1 MERDRKKRK
10 LWKMTAAVSAGIL
23 VILAAVLLIRKY
35 MPTGQKM
42 SGYDYFKTDSAAEN
56 DSTLVILDNEILYD
70 KGRYIDGRLYLQQS
84 FVQDNVNMR
93 FIMTKKAMRFC
104 IRTGAQSIRIIRT
117 SRGIGTRTVIRMIR
131 SMK

>member
-1 MERDRKKRK
+1 MERDRKRK

-93 FIMTKKAMRFC
+93 FC

-117 SRGIGTRTVIRMIR
+117 SRGIGIRTVIRMIR

>member
-1 MERDRKKRK
+1 MERDRKRK

-84 FVQDNVNMR
+84 LN
-93 FIMTKKAMRFC
+93 
-104 IRTGAQSIRIIRT
+104 
-117 SRGIGTRTVIRMIR
+117 
-131 SMK
+131 

>member
-1 MERDRKKRK
+1 MNPPLCRKKAGNGQRKNIPCPFGIEKSQRK
-10 LWKMTAAVSAGIL
+10 LWKITAAVSAGIL

-93 FIMTKKAMRFC
+93 FYYDKESNAVLYSDWS
-104 IRTGAQSIRIIRT
+104 A
-117 SRGIGTRTVIRMIR
+117 V
-131 SMK
+131 

>member
-1 MERDRKKRK
+1 MERDRKRK
-10 LWKMTAAVSAGIL
+10 LWKITAAVSVGIL

-35 MPTGQKM
+35 MPIGQKM

-84 FVQDNVNMR
+84 FVQDLSL
-93 FIMTKKAMRFC
+93 IH
-104 IRTGAQSIRIIRT
+104 I
-117 SRGIGTRTVIRMIR
+117 
-131 SMK
+131 

>member
-1 MERDRKKRK
+1 MEDNSGSISRDSGNSCSGAADKKIYADR
-10 LWKMTAAVSAGIL
+10 SENG
-23 VILAAVLLIRKY
+23 
-35 MPTGQKM
+35 
-42 SGYDYFKTDSAAEN
+42 GYDYFKTDSAAEN

-93 FIMTKKAMRFC
+93 FYYDKESNAVLY
-104 IRTGAQSIRIIRT
+104 RTGAQSIRIIRT

>member
-1 MERDRKKRK
+1 MDRDRKRK
-10 LWKMTAAVSAGIL
+10 LWKITAAVSVGIL

-93 FIMTKKAMRFC
+93 FYYDKAMRFC

>member
-1 MERDRKKRK
+1 MEDNSGSISRD
-10 LWKMTAAVSAGIL
+10 S

-93 FIMTKKAMRFC
+93 FYYDKESNAVLYSDWT
-104 IRTGAQSIRIIRT
+104 QSIRIIRT
-117 SRGIGTRTVIRMIR
+117 SRGIGTRTAIRMIR